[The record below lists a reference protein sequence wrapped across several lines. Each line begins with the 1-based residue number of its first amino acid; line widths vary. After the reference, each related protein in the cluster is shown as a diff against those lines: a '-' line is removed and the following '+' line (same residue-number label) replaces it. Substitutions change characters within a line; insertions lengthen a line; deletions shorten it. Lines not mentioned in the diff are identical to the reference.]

1 MSWAIYHRSELKQL
15 IDEIIDNLENWSLQP
30 QTRLGYL
37 SKRSKKY
44 RNDSATQ
51 YLALMSNR
59 FTAALGN
66 SLGKCSSNLRD
77 WRKALYL
84 SATAWQTPSCGPATK
99 STRAAIGCH

>member
-1 MSWAIYHRSELKQL
+1 MDARIIAPRNKMRELVIKGRNGSTFLKTMSWAIYHRSELKQF

-51 YLALMSNR
+51 DLALMSNR

-66 SLGKCSSNLRD
+66 S
-77 WRKALYL
+77 
-84 SATAWQTPSCGPATK
+84 
-99 STRAAIGCH
+99 